1 MSPIHD
7 IAATTPTVV
16 PSCALPNGERGVL
29 RGDLRVQAEVD
40 GSSSGARWM
49 KRFAG
54 RPVLRSLAT
63 STTTSA
69 GLQQDHGSKIVGAPL
84 CAGHVGDDNGGGLR
98 TRVEVTDRS

>member
-7 IAATTPTVV
+7 ITATTPTVV
-16 PSCALPNGERGVL
+16 PPYVLPNGERGVL
-29 RGDLRVQAEVD
+29 RGDLGVQVEAG

-54 RPVLRSLAT
+54 SPVLRPLAT
-63 STTTSA
+63 STTTPA
-69 GLQQDHGSKIVGAPL
+69 GCPQDHGSKIDGATL